1 MSTDEKI
8 RLPRV
13 AKGPRPM
20 MFDDEANDI
29 LLSMN
34 VSLLNELIV
43 TRQRLDAVERVL
55 EAKGVMD
62 QSEIHTF
69 TPGEDA
75 AVERDALRQEIS
87 DRVFY
92 LLLQQAE
99 RAEKSIPED
108 APGDDI

>member
-1 MSTDEKI
+1 MNETSKVK
-8 RLPRV
+8 LPRV

-20 MFDDEANDI
+20 MFEDEANDI

-43 TRQRLDAVERVL
+43 TRQRLDAVERLL
-55 EAKGVMD
+55 EKKGVLA
-62 QSEIHTF
+62 QSDVEQF
-69 TPGEDA
+69 TPDEDA
-75 AVERDALRQEIS
+75 ASTRDALRTEIS
-87 DRVFY
+87 ERVMY

-99 RAEKSIPED
+99 RAEQQVTED

>member
-1 MSTDEKI
+1 MSTDEKV

-20 MFDDEANDI
+20 MFEDQANDI

-34 VSLLNELIV
+34 VSLLNELLV
-43 TRQRLDAVERVL
+43 TRQRLDAVERLLDRNGVL
-55 EAKGVMD
+55 KQQDV
-62 QSEIHTF
+62 HTY
-69 TPGEDA
+69 TPDEGA
-75 AVERDALRQEIS
+75 ATEREALRQDIS

-99 RAEKSIPED
+99 RAEKAIPED
-108 APGDDI
+108 EPGEDI

>member
-1 MSTDEKI
+1 MSTDEKVK
-8 RLPRV
+8 LPRV

-20 MFDDEANDI
+20 MFEDEANDI

-34 VSLLNELIV
+34 VSLLSELIV

-55 EAKGVMD
+55 EKKGVMD
-62 QSEIHTF
+62 QSEVNTF
-69 TPGEDA
+69 TPSADA
-75 AVERDALRQEIS
+75 AVERDALREEIS

-99 RAEKSIPED
+99 RAENAIPED

>member
-1 MSTDEKI
+1 MSNDENVK
-8 RLPRV
+8 LPRV

-20 MFDDEANDI
+20 MFEDEANDI

-43 TRQRLDAVERVL
+43 TRQRLDAVERLLDKNGVL
-55 EAKGVMD
+55 K
-62 QSEIHTF
+62 QSEVNAFSPDEEAADQRETLR
-69 TPGEDA
+69 ED
-75 AVERDALRQEIS
+75 IS
-87 DRVFY
+87 NRGFY

-99 RAEKSIPED
+99 RAENAVPEE

>member
-1 MSTDEKI
+1 MSSEEKVT
-8 RLPRV
+8 LPRV

-20 MFDDEANDI
+20 MFEDEANDI

-43 TRQRLDAVERVL
+43 TRQRLDAVERLLDKNGVL
-55 EAKGVMD
+55 KQADVNAFSPDEAAAD
-62 QSEIHTF
+62 Q
-69 TPGEDA
+69 
-75 AVERDALRQEIS
+75 RDALREEIS
-87 DRVFY
+87 NRVFY

-99 RAEKSIPED
+99 RAENAVPEG

>member
-1 MSTDEKI
+1 MTSDDKV

-20 MFDDEANDI
+20 MFENEANDI

-34 VSLLNELIV
+34 VSLLNELVV
-43 TRQRLDAVERVL
+43 TRQRLDAVERIL
-55 EAKGVMD
+55 EKKGLVD
-62 QSEIHTF
+62 QAEINNF
-69 TPGEDA
+69 TPNEDDA
-75 AVERDALRQEIS
+75 KQREDLRTELNER
-87 DRVFY
+87 VMY

-99 RAEKSIPED
+99 RAEQSIPED

>member
-1 MSTDEKI
+1 MSTDEKV

-20 MFDDEANDI
+20 MFEDEANDI

-34 VSLLNELIV
+34 VSLLNELLV
-43 TRQRLDAVERVL
+43 TRQRLDAVERLLDRNGVL
-55 EAKGVMD
+55 KQQD
-62 QSEIHTF
+62 IHTYA
-69 TPGEDA
+69 PDEDA
-75 AVERDALRQEIS
+75 ANEREALRQDIS

-99 RAEKSIPED
+99 RAEKAIPED
-108 APGDDI
+108 EPGEDI

>member
-1 MSTDEKI
+1 MSEDKKVK
-8 RLPRV
+8 LPRV

-55 EAKGVMD
+55 ESKGVMS
-62 QSEIHTF
+62 QSDVNAF
-69 TPGEDA
+69 TPDEVASND
-75 AVERDALRQEIS
+75 RDALREDIS
-87 DRVFY
+87 NRVFY

-99 RAEKSIPED
+99 RAEKAIPED
-108 APGDDI
+108 APGDNI

>member
-1 MSTDEKI
+1 MTEEKKI
-8 RLPRV
+8 KLPRV

-20 MFDDEANDI
+20 MFEDEANDI

-55 EAKGVMD
+55 ESKNVMSQAD
-62 QSEIHTF
+62 VNAF
-69 TPGEDA
+69 TPDETA
-75 AVERDALRQEIS
+75 ATDREALREDIS
-87 DRVFY
+87 NRVFY

-99 RAEKSIPED
+99 RAEKAIPD
-108 APGDDI
+108 NAPGDNI

>member
-1 MSTDEKI
+1 MSTDEKV

-20 MFDDEANDI
+20 MFEDEANDI

-43 TRQRLDAVERVL
+43 TRQRLDAVERL
-55 EAKGVMD
+55 LDAKNVIK
-62 QSEIHTF
+62 QSEVNTF
-69 TPGEDA
+69 SPDPEA
-75 AVERDALRQEIS
+75 AGQRDALREEIS

-99 RAEKSIPED
+99 RAENAIPED
-108 APGDDI
+108 APGDNI

>member
-1 MSTDEKI
+1 MDNEKI
-8 RLPRV
+8 KLPRA

-20 MFDDEANDI
+20 MFENEANDI

-43 TRQRLDAVERVL
+43 TRQRLDTVERIL
-55 EAKGVMD
+55 TEKD
-62 QSEIHTF
+62 IIQTKDIDNFCPEK
-69 TPGEDA
+69 
-75 AVERDALRQEIS
+75 DALKDRENLRAEIT

-99 RAEKSIPED
+99 RFEAKESKT
-108 APGDDI
+108 

>member
-1 MSTDEKI
+1 MNTDSKV

-20 MFDDEANDI
+20 MFENEANDI

-34 VSLLNELIV
+34 ISLLNELVV

-55 EAKGVMD
+55 EKKGLVD
-62 QSEIHTF
+62 QAEVDNF
-69 TPGEDA
+69 TAEPDA
-75 AVERDALRQEIS
+75 AKQRDALGNELNE
-87 DRVFY
+87 RVMY

-99 RAEKSIPED
+99 RAEQSIPED
-108 APGDDI
+108 APGEDI

>member
-1 MSTDEKI
+1 MSTDEKV

-20 MFDDEANDI
+20 MFEDEANDI

-34 VSLLNELIV
+34 VSLLNELLV
-43 TRQRLDAVERVL
+43 TRQRLDAVERLL
-55 EAKGVMD
+55 EAKGVLK
-62 QSEIHTF
+62 QEEVHTYS
-69 TPGEDA
+69 PDEEA
-75 AVERDALRQEIS
+75 ANQREVLRQDIS

-99 RAEKSIPED
+99 RAEKAIPED
-108 APGDDI
+108 EPGDDI

>member
-1 MSTDEKI
+1 MTADHNV

-20 MFDDEANDI
+20 MFENEANDI

-34 VSLLNELIV
+34 ISLLNELVV

-55 EAKGVMD
+55 EKKGLVD
-62 QSEIHTF
+62 QSEVDNF
-69 TPGEDA
+69 TPDEDA
-75 AVERDALRQEIS
+75 AKQRDALGTELNE
-87 DRVFY
+87 RVMY

-99 RAEKSIPED
+99 RAEQSIPED
-108 APGDDI
+108 APGEDI

>member
-1 MSTDEKI
+1 MSSDEKV

-20 MFDDEANDI
+20 LFEDEANDI

-34 VSLLNELIV
+34 VSLLNELVV
-43 TRQRLDAVERVL
+43 TRQRLDAVERLLDEKGLLSQREVDGFSPD
-55 EAKGVMD
+55 EAAARQRDDLRDELNERVM
-62 QSEIHTF
+62 
-69 TPGEDA
+69 
-75 AVERDALRQEIS
+75 
-87 DRVFY
+87 Y

-99 RAEKSIPED
+99 RAEQEIPAD